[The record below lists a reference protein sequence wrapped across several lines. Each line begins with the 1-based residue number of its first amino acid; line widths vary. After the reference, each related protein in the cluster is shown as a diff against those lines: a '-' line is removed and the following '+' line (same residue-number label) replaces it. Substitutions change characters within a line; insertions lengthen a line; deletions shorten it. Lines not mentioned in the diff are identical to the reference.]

1 MRNLPFEEILKEIY
15 INNLDD
21 EIESAKNWFKK
32 TFVGV
37 KMSEQLLKLEEE
49 LREIKKAY
57 KSEEQQK
64 RELADVMIV
73 IGGLRNFNSVL
84 GDTLLSLMLEKMNFE
99 EVEEIT
105 GLINEKMKI
114 NKSRKWYKTKDGRYR
129 HDKKKINKKNG
140 GK

>member
-15 INNLDD
+15 INNLDN
-21 EIESAKNWFKK
+21 EIEGAKDWFKK

-37 KMSEQLLKLEEE
+37 KMRKQLLKLEEE
-49 LREIKKAY
+49 LREIRKAY

-99 EVEEIT
+99 DVEEIT
-105 GLINEKMKI
+105 GLIHEKMKI

-129 HDKKKINKKNG
+129 HDKKKIKKKNG